1 MKSLNKAMQII
12 HGSKQFEF
20 DGSVLIITSY
30 YTGERLRLDLGNL
43 DEEMLEALTPD
54 DGDPFDEDEDSDDD
68 CDC

>member
-1 MKSLNKAMQII
+1 MQII